1 MRPSVPTAPAARRPG
16 RARPHYHPPMSHTHD
31 PLSDS
36 LIDLLRAADPRVA
49 ELMDRERTRQE
60 STIELIASE
69 NHVSPAVMHTMG
81 SWLTNKYA
89 EGYPGARYYGGCEFH
104 DQIED
109 LARDR
114 AKQLFGCRFANV
126 QPHSGAQANTA
137 VFMAL
142 MQPGDTFASLVL
154 KDGGHLSHGMSLNFS
169 GRYHKPVH
177 YPLHY
182 EPTHPEFERIDYD
195 AVRRVC
201 LEHKPKVLMC
211 GYSAYPRVIDFAR
224 FRAVADEVGAILVAD
239 IAHIAGLC
247 THNGCAHPSPFPHAH
262 VVTTTTHKTLR
273 GPRGGLIMTNDEELA
288 KKIDKSVFPGV
299 QGGPLMHV
307 IASKAVAF
315 GEALK
320 PEFVTYQKKIVQ
332 NAKALAAAL
341 IKRGYRITTGGT
353 DNHLMLVDLRPK
365 NADLT
370 GADAEKW
377 LERAGIITNKNG
389 IPSDPR
395 PPKFTSG
402 IRLGTPATTTR
413 GFGLPEMDA
422 VADLFD
428 RVLSAKGDE
437 AQTVVVR
444 AEVARLCS
452 RFPLLGSSP
461 ASNGVATADAWR

>member
-1 MRPSVPTAPAARRPG
+1 M
-16 RARPHYHPPMSHTHD
+16 HHD
-31 PLSDS
+31 PLAESV
-36 LIDLLRAADPRVA
+36 IDLVRKHDPEVARVLA
-49 ELMDRERTRQE
+49 SERDRQE
-60 STIELIASE
+60 TTLELIASE
-69 NHVSPAVMHTMG
+69 NHVSPAVMHSMG
-81 SWLTNKYA
+81 TWMTNKYA

-104 DQIED
+104 DQVED
-109 LARDR
+109 LARER
-114 AKQLFGCRFANV
+114 VKKLFGCQFANV

-142 MQPGDTFASLVL
+142 MQPGDVFASLVL

-182 EPTHPEFERIDYD
+182 EASHPEFERIDYD
-195 AVRRVC
+195 AVRKVC
-201 LEHKPKVLMC
+201 QEHKPKVLMC
-211 GYSAYPRVIDFAR
+211 GYSAYPRTIDFAK
-224 FRAVADEVGAILVAD
+224 FRQIADEVGAVLVAD

-247 THNGCAHPSPFPHAH
+247 THGGCAHPSPFPHAH

-273 GPRGGLIMTNDEELA
+273 GPRGGLIMTNDPELA

-307 IASKAVAF
+307 VTSKAIAF

-320 PEFVTYQKKIVQ
+320 PEFVTYQKQIVA
-332 NAKALAAAL
+332 NAKALAAEL
-341 IKRGYRITTGGT
+341 IKRSYRITTGGT
-353 DNHLMLVDLRPK
+353 DNHLMLVDLRTK

-377 LERAGIITNKNG
+377 LESAGIITNKNG

-402 IRLGTPATTTR
+402 IRLGTPALTTR
-413 GFGLPEMDA
+413 GFGAPDMAA

-428 RVLSAKGDE
+428 RVLDAKGE
-437 AQTVVVR
+437 ASVVGKVREDVR
-444 AEVARLCS
+444 ALCA
-452 RFPLLGSSP
+452 RFPLSAGPSR
-461 ASNGVATADAWR
+461 NGVHQPAAHV